1 MTAKNAEQYLL
12 DLLSNVSEDE
22 DFETE
27 TFEDRGLL
35 TLDRGIILYMP
46 DGSEI
51 HLTIQAF

>member
-1 MTAKNAEQYLL
+1 MTAKKAEQYLL
-12 DLLSNVSEDE
+12 DLLSDE

-46 DGSEI
+46 DGTEI
-51 HLTIQAF
+51 HLTIQVF

>member
-46 DGSEI
+46 DGTEI
-51 HLTIQAF
+51 HLTIQVF